1 MGALTV
7 GAPLPEALREA
18 TVRDGAGERVTI
30 GALVEGRITAL
41 VFLRHFGCV
50 GCNKHVSDIAPRI
63 PELDSFGIRVV
74 FVGNGEPEHID
85 GFRARHQLDPAQALI
100 VSDPELGSYRAAGLH
115 RAVLGTVG
123 ARALW
128 AQLRAFGAGY
138 RQYAGDGDALQQGGA
153 LVVDARGIV
162 AMVHRSEF
170 IADNADPSDLVE
182 AALKLLLVG
191 SPAAQRGIV

>member
-1 MGALTV
+1 ML
-7 GAPLPEALREA
+7 
-18 TVRDGAGERVTI
+18 
-30 GALVEGRITAL
+30 
-41 VFLRHFGCV
+41 
-50 GCNKHVSDIAPRI
+50 
-63 PELDSFGIRVV
+63 
-74 FVGNGEPEHID
+74 
-85 GFRARHQLDPAQALI
+85 
-100 VSDPELGSYRAAGLH
+100 
-115 RAVLGTVG
+115 VLGTVG

-182 AALKLLLVG
+182 AALKLVLVG